1 MVQLV
6 GFAGSL
12 RAGSFNRQL
21 LAAAADAMPQGAKLD
36 VLEIVD
42 VPLYNA
48 DIEQN
53 QGIPPSVALIKDAIA
68 AADGLVIA
76 TPEYNG
82 GIPGVAKN
90 VIDWISRPGDDQ
102 PRVTHGKPVA
112 LMGATPG
119 GLGTAF
125 SQAAWL
131 QVLRTLRMRVWV
143 TGGPFYLS
151 AAFNSFDENG
161 QASEELKLRLA
172 GYLAAYVAS
181 LSA

>member
-1 MVQLV
+1 MAKIV

-12 RAGSFNRQL
+12 RAASYNRSL
-21 LAAAADAMPQGAKLD
+21 LAAAADGMPDGSSLD
-36 VLEIVD
+36 VLSINE
-42 VPLYNA
+42 VPLYSA
-48 DIEQN
+48 DIEEN
-53 QGIPPSVALIKDAIA
+53 DGIPSSVQSIKDSIA

-112 LMGATPG
+112 IMGATPG

-143 TGGPFYLS
+143 SGGPFYLS
-151 AAFNSFDENG
+151 SAYNSFDEQSRPND
-161 QASEELKLRLA
+161 ELKERLA
-172 GYLAAYVAS
+172 GYLAAFVDS
-181 LSA
+181 LG